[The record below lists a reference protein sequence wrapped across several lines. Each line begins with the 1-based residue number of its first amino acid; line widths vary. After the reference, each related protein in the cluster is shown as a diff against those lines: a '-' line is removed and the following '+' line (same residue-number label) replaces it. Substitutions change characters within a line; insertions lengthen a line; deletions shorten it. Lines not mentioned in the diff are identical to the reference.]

1 MLECCLPLYRGYNN
15 QQDPEIQY
23 SMLFEFIT
31 YFNPVYSH
39 RIKKE
44 CKLYLSAM
52 YTVCI
57 VKWDSQK
64 ETLLVVTAV
73 YSSTHW
79 KKIVDAI
86 ILKWIIAK

>member
-1 MLECCLPLYRGYNN
+1 MIL
-15 QQDPEIQY
+15 
-23 SMLFEFIT
+23 EFIT

-39 RIKKE
+39 RIEKE
-44 CKLYLSAM
+44 SKLYLSAM

-73 YSSTHW
+73 YRSTHG
-79 KKIVDAI
+79 KKLVGANRRI
-86 ILKWIIAK
+86 ILKWIISKQYEM